1 MEELGE
7 SIQSLTI
14 EDDWIDD
21 TEAPIIHRNNP
32 LINIVN
38 RYRHEAT
45 EHKCLPTF
53 DRNNQ
58 HYKTFRNA
66 WCRFE
71 MNWRKFLL
79 LECQR
84 HQNVTDDDKTEAM
97 SKIYKHMM
105 EVLEHHLEGDALYL
119 FYSIE
124 SRENPFF
131 LCGLR
136 STNV

>member
-1 MEELGE
+1 MCFNTLIVFFFRTTAHSLFVSSHTMEELGE

-53 DRNNQ
+53 DGNNQ

-66 WCRFE
+66 WCHFE

-79 LECQR
+79 LR
-84 HQNVTDDDKTEAM
+84 
-97 SKIYKHMM
+97 SIY
-105 EVLEHHLEGDALYL
+105 
-119 FYSIE
+119 
-124 SRENPFF
+124 
-131 LCGLR
+131 
-136 STNV
+136 T